1 MTVEPDRSGLLKALA
16 ALDRAK
22 VAGDARLAGEYFAED
37 AEMLW
42 DRHEAV
48 VGRAAIVEVYASIF
62 EWADYSQWTGEYK
75 VVDVFENHAYVLGT
89 FDELI
94 RPYDGSNPIRVLGR
108 AVQFWRK
115 EPDGSWLVVFGLTGR
130 RADQEEVAE

>member
-1 MTVEPDRSGLLKALA
+1 MTVEPDRSGLLEALA

-22 VAGDARLAGEYFAED
+22 VAGEARRAGEYFAED

-48 VGRAAIVEVYASIF
+48 VGRTAIVETYARIF
-62 EWADYSQWTGEYK
+62 EWADYSDWIAEYR
-75 VVDVFENHAYVLGT
+75 VVDVYENHAYVLGT

-94 RPYDGSNPIRVLGR
+94 RPSDGSNPIRVLGR
-108 AVQFWRK
+108 VVQFWRK
-115 EPDGSWLVVFGLTGR
+115 EPGGSWLVAFGLTGR
-130 RADQEEVAE
+130 RAEEEEVSE